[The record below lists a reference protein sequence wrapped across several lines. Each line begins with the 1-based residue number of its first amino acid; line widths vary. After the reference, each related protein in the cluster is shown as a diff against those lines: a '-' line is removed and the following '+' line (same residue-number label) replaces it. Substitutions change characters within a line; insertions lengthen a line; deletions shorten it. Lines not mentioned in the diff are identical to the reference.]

1 MVDCMNVAAS
11 AAATAKIVPSGS
23 WQRRLF
29 RAIAPLPP
37 LAVLAL
43 SPALAQDFTVHSG
56 DVVGQQILNTIG
68 GVGIIEAG
76 GVVSTNGALA
86 VQMLDANQVV
96 ENFGLIETT
105 GLIAVGIGST
115 GPTATITNS
124 GAISTTGDFA
134 IGIHSNGAT
143 ATITNRGTISTTGF
157 AAAGIND
164 LYVVA
169 ASKIALQR
177 ARSPAV
183 RAFARRM
190 VEAHTGAIAKL
201 KKTIRY
207 NNVNAALPG
216 AVDTRRRVMLDDL
229 RGARAEN
236 FDHRYIAQQIAAH
249 KETGI
254 LMRRY
259 AKVGKINAMR
269 DFAAASGKAEAGHL
283 ALAQATDPRGR

>member
-1 MVDCMNVAAS
+1 MKNKLVGAA
-11 AAATAKIVPSGS
+11 
-23 WQRRLF
+23 
-29 RAIAPLPP
+29 
-37 LAVLAL
+37 LAL
-43 SPALAQDFTVHSG
+43 LLTCGVGVAQPARRIDTRFETLSAVKDSTAG
-56 DVVGQQILNTIG
+56 VVGQLSAEL
-68 GVGIIEAG
+68 VR
-76 GVVSTNGALA
+76 
-86 VQMLDANQVV
+86 
-96 ENFGLIETT
+96 TT
-105 GLIAVGIGST
+105 PGFVN
-115 GPTATITNS
+115 AT
-124 GAISTTGDFA
+124 
-134 IGIHSNGAT
+134 
-143 ATITNRGTISTTGF
+143 
-157 AAAGIND
+157 GIND

-177 ARSPAV
+177 SRAPAV

-190 VEAHTGAIAKL
+190 VEAHTAAIARL

-207 NNVNAALPG
+207 NNVNATLPD
-216 AVDTRRRVMLDDL
+216 AVDARRRGMLDDL
-229 RGARAEN
+229 RGARSEN

>member
-1 MVDCMNVAAS
+1 MKGKLAGVTVVLLLSCGI
-11 AAATAKIVPSGS
+11 AAAQPARRIDTRFETLSAVKDSTAG
-23 WQRRLF
+23 
-29 RAIAPLPP
+29 
-37 LAVLAL
+37 
-43 SPALAQDFTVHSG
+43 
-56 DVVGQQILNTIG
+56 VVGQLSAEL
-68 GVGIIEAG
+68 VR
-76 GVVSTNGALA
+76 ST
-86 VQMLDANQVV
+86 
-96 ENFGLIETT
+96 
-105 GLIAVGIGST
+105 
-115 GPTATITNS
+115 P
-124 GAISTTGDFA
+124 
-134 IGIHSNGAT
+134 
-143 ATITNRGTISTTGF
+143 GF
-157 AAAGIND
+157 VTAAGIND

-190 VEAHTGAIAKL
+190 VEAHTAAITKL

-207 NNVNAALPG
+207 NNVNTAMPG

-249 KETGI
+249 KETDI

-283 ALAQATDPRGR
+283 ALARATDPRRR

>member
-1 MVDCMNVAAS
+1 MRGKLAHTAVALLLSCGVAA
-11 AAATAKIVPSGS
+11 AQPA
-23 WQRRLF
+23 RRIDIRF
-29 RAIAPLPP
+29 E
-37 LAVLAL
+37 AL
-43 SPALAQDFTVHSG
+43 SAVKDSTAG
-56 DVVGQQILNTIG
+56 VVGQLSAEL
-68 GVGIIEAG
+68 VR
-76 GVVSTNGALA
+76 STPAF
-86 VQMLDANQVV
+86 V
-96 ENFGLIETT
+96 
-105 GLIAVGIGST
+105 
-115 GPTATITNS
+115 
-124 GAISTTGDFA
+124 
-134 IGIHSNGAT
+134 
-143 ATITNRGTISTTGF
+143 